1 MVPLGD
7 AATLQRGFDLPVQ
20 ERIPGDVPVFAAN
33 GPVGTH
39 SEAKILGPGVVTG
52 RSGTIGKVH
61 FVDGDFWPL
70 NTSLFVKDFHGN
82 DPKYIYYLLGNMRL
96 ERFHEGTGVPT
107 LNRNNIHGV
116 TVPLPPLSE
125 QKWIADVLDK
135 ADAIR
140 RKRREAIGVAESFVS
155 GLFMEMFAPNRTPDS
170 AAVRVMSFDD
180 AVSDFIDYRGKT
192 PAKSSSGIPLVTAKV
207 IKNGRIL
214 PADEF
219 IPARDYEAWMRRGLP
234 RTGDVLFT
242 TEAPLGEVAQVTD
255 ERIALAQRVL
265 LMRGKRG
272 VLNNTFLRLAIKTP
286 FVWNQIQSRSTGST
300 VRGIRQKELRQVTLP
315 VPSIEEQDRF
325 ERIARRQEES
335 IEALR
340 TATVNSEQ
348 LFHVLVQ
355 RAFRGEL

>member
-1 MVPLGD
+1 
-7 AATLQRGFDLPVQ
+7 
-20 ERIPGDVPVFAAN
+20 
-33 GPVGTH
+33 
-39 SEAKILGPGVVTG
+39 
-52 RSGTIGKVH
+52 
-61 FVDGDFWPL
+61 
-70 NTSLFVKDFHGN
+70 
-82 DPKYIYYLLGNMRL
+82 
-96 ERFHEGTGVPT
+96 
-107 LNRNNIHGV
+107 
-116 TVPLPPLSE
+116 
-125 QKWIADVLDK
+125 
-135 ADAIR
+135 
-140 RKRREAIGVAESFVS
+140 
-155 GLFMEMFAPNRTPDS
+155 
-170 AAVRVMSFDD
+170 
-180 AVSDFIDYRGKT
+180 
-192 PAKSSSGIPLVTAKV
+192 
-207 IKNGRIL
+207 
-214 PADEF
+214 
-219 IPARDYEAWMRRGLP
+219 
-234 RTGDVLFT
+234 
-242 TEAPLGEVAQVTD
+242 VAQVTD